1 MKLALRST
9 ILIFFLLLFVGCSQ
23 DGDIKVVNN
32 CNTTLTGLVDNDPV
46 KLQPGESYT
55 KNIYIGKKL
64 GLIGPDE
71 FEIEISGTA
80 WTKKSFKTKVVVKSG
95 QTTTYSVKDDI
106 GALKLNNTYIKD
118 IIELRLKKCDET
130 EYGESYATENKPIKP
145 GNFFLK
151 QLDEGCYDIFLK
163 YGSEAIE
170 DSVKGLNISI
180 GVVTEVNWTVG
191 ETPPTK

>member
-1 MKLALRST
+1 MKLALCSI
-9 ILIFFLLLFVGCSQ
+9 ILVLSLLIFVGCSQ
-23 DGDIKVVNN
+23 DGDFKIVND
-32 CNTTLTGLVDNDPV
+32 CNTTFTGLVDNDPV

-71 FEIEISGTA
+71 FEIEISGSA
-80 WTKKSFKTKVVVKSG
+80 WTKKSFKTKAVVKSG

-106 GALKLNNTYIKD
+106 GALKINNTYIKD
-118 IIELRLKKCDET
+118 IVELRLKKCDET
-130 EYGESYATENKPIKP
+130 EYGESYATDNKPIKP

-180 GVVTEVNWTVG
+180 GVVTEVDWTVND
-191 ETPPTK
+191 TPPTR